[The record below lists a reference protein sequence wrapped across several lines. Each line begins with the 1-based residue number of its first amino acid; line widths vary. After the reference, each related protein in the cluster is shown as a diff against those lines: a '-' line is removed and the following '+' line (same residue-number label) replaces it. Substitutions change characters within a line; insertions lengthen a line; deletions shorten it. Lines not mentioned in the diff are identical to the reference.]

1 MNIQILEITRNI
13 LTGLDLNNNIRISSK
28 VNSTTGNHAE
38 VDIFRI
44 LFSKID
50 IFEHLIYKN
59 DSPLAKDK
67 TILLLFSH

>member
-50 IFEHLIYKN
+50 IF
-59 DSPLAKDK
+59 
-67 TILLLFSH
+67 